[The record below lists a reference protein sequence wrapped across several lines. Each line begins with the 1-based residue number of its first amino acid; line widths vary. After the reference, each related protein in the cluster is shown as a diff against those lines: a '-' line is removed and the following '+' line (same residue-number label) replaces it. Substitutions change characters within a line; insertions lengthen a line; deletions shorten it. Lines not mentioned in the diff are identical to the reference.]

1 MPTIFERA
9 STRLRKLRAA
19 KRDFI
24 FWFLYRLHPE
34 HRYHVVRTGL
44 QPGYRETEDRM
55 LHSMFFLLMEHVDAE
70 GLENIEATATD
81 ETEDCPDDWR
91 RASCE
96 KLELVCWWKQ
106 VRPQR
111 QQALREMRHKLHC
124 KPYQPVAD
132 PEDPSIL
139 LNKKPL
145 RTRIDEFRKE
155 LDQEDVAMM
164 RRLVDISPFL
174 WT

>member
-1 MPTIFERA
+1 MPTIFEKA
-9 STRLRKLRAA
+9 SRRLRRLRAA
-19 KRDFI
+19 WRDFV

-44 QPGYRETEDRM
+44 RPGYWEIEDRM
-55 LHSMFFLLMEHVDAE
+55 LHAMFSLLLEHVDAE

-81 ETEDCPDDWR
+81 EAEDCPDDWR
-91 RASCE
+91 RASRE
-96 KLELVCWWKQ
+96 KLELVRWWKQ
-106 VRPQR
+106 VRPQQHR
-111 QQALREMRHKLHC
+111 ALRETRDKLHR
-124 KPYQPVAD
+124 KPYQQVAD
-132 PEDPSIL
+132 PEDLSIL

-145 RTRIDEFRKE
+145 RNRIDEFRKK